1 MSSILFDPATTA
13 GNAAGTRTTPIPSG
27 HSPGSVSFDALLAK
41 SQSKH
46 DAAAAYGSDRYN
58 DERDYDSGRDDK
70 AERIA
75 DDDIDRDSEV
85 SSEWDDS
92 RSEDWDDSDKQFDD
106 PAGQEVQRDTSDT
119 KDDDPGVEGSEVA
132 ATESRSRSEPQTD
145 EAGED
150 AVAAAAGTGS
160 ATAGRDANG
169 AAAIASNA
177 AASNRS
183 ASQMAQSQTAAT
195 QNQQNT
201 GQAAA
206 KGNRQTNT
214 TASVVNNN
222 LHSQSNTALTSGS
235 AVIALQSVDPKTSD
249 PAGKPLAFDVLA
261 NAQSN
266 DSPEATAAVNNGK
279 TAAQLAKLR
288 QAEGTAQVTGNQ
300 AVGNGA
306 QAQNAQSA
314 VAAVTQQAA
323 SNTAASLGSEA
334 AGNTVSSTPAAGSG
348 TPSFTS
354 LAPVGGVTQTANA
367 TGAGAAASGNAASGA
382 ATPSEQVAVEIHKG
396 IAAGKDSITIKLNPA
411 ELGKIDVKMELSDDG
426 TLRAVIAVDRPET
439 LDLLQKDIRG
449 LERALQNAGLQAD
462 SGSLN
467 FSLRGDGDNQAGGF
481 ETASGSD
488 GNAGASGEEGST
500 DDSLTNAEQPNRSS
514 HNGALDISV

>member
-27 HSPGSVSFDALLAK
+27 YSPGSVSFDALLAK

-58 DERDYDSGRDDK
+58 DERDYDAGRDDK

-85 SSEWDDS
+85 SSDWDDS
-92 RSEDWDDSDKQFDD
+92 RSENWDDRDKQFDD
-106 PAGQEVQRDTSDT
+106 PAEQEAQRDTSEA
-119 KDDDPGVEGSEVA
+119 KDHDPGVEGSEVA
-132 ATESRSRSEPQTD
+132 ATESQSRSESHTD
-145 EAGED
+145 ESRED
-150 AVAAAAGTGS
+150 VIAAAAGAGA
-160 ATAGRDANG
+160 ATAGRDGNG
-169 AAAIASNA
+169 AAAAASNA

-183 ASQMAQSQTAAT
+183 ASQTTQSHAAAA
-195 QNQQNT
+195 QNQQNS

-206 KGNRQTNT
+206 KGNQPTNT
-214 TASVVNNN
+214 TASLVNNN

-235 AVIALQSVDPKTSD
+235 AVIALQSVDPKTGD

-261 NAQSN
+261 NSQAS

-279 TAAQLAKLR
+279 TATQLAKLR
-288 QAEGTAQVTGNQ
+288 QAEGNPQVAVNQ
-300 AVGNGA
+300 VAGNG
-306 QAQNAQSA
+306 AQNAQSA
-314 VAAVTQQAA
+314 VAAVTQQ
-323 SNTAASLGSEA
+323 TAANAATSLGGEA
-334 AGNTVSSTPAAGSG
+334 AGGAVSSTPAAGSG

-354 LAPVGGVTQTANA
+354 LAPVGGITQTANA

-481 ETASGSD
+481 ETASGSN
-488 GNAGASGEEGST
+488 GNAGGVGEEGSAE
-500 DDSLTNAEQPNRSS
+500 DPSANAEQPNRSS

>member
-1 MSSILFDPATTA
+1 MSSILFDPATA
-13 GNAAGTRTTPIPSG
+13 AGGNAGPRTAPIPSG
-27 HSPGSVSFDALLAK
+27 YSPGGVSFDALLAK

-46 DAAAAYGSDRYN
+46 DAEAAYGVDRYK
-58 DERDYDSGRDDK
+58 DDRDYDTGRDDK

-75 DDDIDRDSEV
+75 DDDIDRDSDV
-85 SSEWDDS
+85 GTDWDDT
-92 RSEDWDDSDKQFDD
+92 RSEDWNDDDNSFDD
-106 PAGQEVQRDTSDT
+106 TATQEAHRDTSDAQDRDQGGNGDEIAAAEGQSRT
-119 KDDDPGVEGSEVA
+119 ETQQDDS
-132 ATESRSRSEPQTD
+132 
-145 EAGED
+145 GED
-150 AVAAAAGTGS
+150 GVAAAAATG
-160 ATAGRDANG
+160 ATTAGRDASG
-169 AAAIASNA
+169 AAA
-177 AASNRS
+177 AASQAV
-183 ASQMAQSQTAAT
+183 ASSRKETQSAQSQSATA

-201 GQAAA
+201 GQTAG
-206 KGNRQTNT
+206 KGNQPTNT
-214 TASVVNNN
+214 TVNLINNN

-235 AVIALQSVDPKTSD
+235 AVIALQSVDPKTGD
-249 PAGKPLAFDVLA
+249 PAGRPLTFDVLA
-261 NAQSN
+261 NAQTS
-266 DSPEATAAVNNGK
+266 DASETAANVNNGK

-288 QAEGTAQVTGNQ
+288 QAEAAQTAGNQ
-300 AVGNGA
+300 AVGNA
-306 QAQNAQSA
+306 AQNAQSS
-314 VAAVTQQAA
+314 VAAVTQQTA
-323 SNTAASLGSEA
+323 STAATTTGSET
-334 AGNTVSSTPAAGSG
+334 AGGTVSSTTAAGSG

-396 IAAGKDSITIKLNPA
+396 IAAGKDSITIRLNPA

-481 ETASGSD
+481 ETASGSG
-488 GNAGASGEEGST
+488 GNANASGEEGSA
-500 DDSLTNAEQPNRSS
+500 DDPLANAGQANRSS
-514 HNGALDISV
+514 HDGALDISV